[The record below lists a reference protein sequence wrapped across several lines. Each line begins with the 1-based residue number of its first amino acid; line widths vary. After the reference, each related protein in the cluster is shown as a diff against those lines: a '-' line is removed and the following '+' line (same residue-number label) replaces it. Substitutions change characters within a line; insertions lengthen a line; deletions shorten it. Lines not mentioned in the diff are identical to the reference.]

1 MAEEVKVGDVV
12 TLKSGGPVM
21 TVTDIQD
28 DGQAQCQWFK
38 PGPPNPS
45 DDEDG
50 LVTRCFPKTADLTL
64 THILP
69 EPGSEPVPVR

>member
-50 LVTRCFPKTADLTL
+50 LVTRCFPKTALDHYTP
-64 THILP
+64 P
-69 EPGSEPVPVR
+69 EPGSGPVPVR